1 LFNAMPLTGSQ
12 ALVIGG
18 ALSAAAAVAH
28 LVCIVVG
35 APAYRL
41 MGAGERMARGAEA
54 GKLLPTIATLAI
66 AAVLGT
72 WALYALAGAGVIAP
86 LPFMKAALTAISVVY
101 LGRAFGFPLLK
112 AAFPENSQA
121 FWWVSSSICLVIGA
135 LHAYGTLARW
145 HEL

>member
-1 LFNAMPLTGSQ
+1 MPLTGSQ
-12 ALVIGG
+12 ALIIGG

-41 MGAGERMARGAEA
+41 MGAGERMARAAEA

-66 AAVLGT
+66 AAMLGT

-86 LPFMKAALTAISVVY
+86 LPFMKAALTVISAVY

-112 AAFPENSQA
+112 AAFPENSQT
-121 FWWVSSSICLVIGA
+121 FWWVSSGICLAIGA
-135 LHAYGTLARW
+135 LYAYGTLARW

>member
-1 LFNAMPLTGSQ
+1 MPLTGSQ
-12 ALVIGG
+12 ALIIGG
-18 ALSAAAAVAH
+18 ALSAAAAAAH

-35 APAYRL
+35 APAYRW

-54 GKLLPTIATLAI
+54 GKLMPTLVTLAI
-66 AAVLGT
+66 AAVLGV
-72 WALYALAGAGVIAP
+72 WSLYAFAGAGVIAP
-86 LPFMKAALTAISVVY
+86 LPLMKAALTAISAVY

-112 AAFPENSQA
+112 AAFPENSPA
-121 FWWVSSSICLVIGA
+121 FWWVSSGLCLAIGA

>member
-1 LFNAMPLTGSQ
+1 MPITGSQ

-18 ALSAAAAVAH
+18 ALSAAAAAAH
-28 LVCIVVG
+28 LVCNVVG

-66 AAVLGT
+66 AAMLGT
-72 WALYALAGAGVIAP
+72 WALYAFAGAGVIAP
-86 LPFMKAALTAISVVY
+86 LPFMKAALTAISMVY
-101 LGRAFGFPLLK
+101 LGRAFGFPPLK
-112 AAFPENSQA
+112 AACPENSQA
-121 FWWVSSSICLVIGA
+121 FWWVFSGICLVIGA
-135 LHAYGTLARW
+135 LHAYGTRARW

>member
-1 LFNAMPLTGSQ
+1 MPLTGSQ

-54 GKLLPTIATLAI
+54 GKLLPMIATLAI